1 MDSLPDSEDAYVPGE
16 EIPDS
21 TILPENTY
29 EFKVIELLPVMSRG
43 GEGKIA
49 KRMVTPVLE
58 VSAGPFEGSALQ
70 IGPFVLGTDADPYA
84 RDPLTWTRPQA
95 AKAFG
100 IIRFGRFLKAIGL
113 KQNARLS
120 ELCAWAAGKRG
131 MVLVKVQT
139 DNDPGSDYY
148 GRERNIVPD
157 NGWLARKE
165 RGLQRADRTVPGSA
179 VQETPGNGPGQPVA
193 SSVGHGPPAPQ
204 QRAAR
209 GIPRGGMP
217 EPVQESASDDQIP
230 F

>member
-1 MDSLPDSEDAYVPGE
+1 MDYLPDNEDVYVPGE
-16 EIPDS
+16 EIPES
-21 TILPENTY
+21 SILPENTY
-29 EFKVIELLPVMSRG
+29 EFKVIELLLVMSRG

-120 ELCAWAAGKRG
+120 ELCEWAAGKRG

-157 NGWLARKE
+157 NGWVARGE
-165 RGLQRADRTVPGSA
+165 HAVTWAVPGSA

-193 SSVGHGPPAPQ
+193 SSVGHGPPVPQ

-209 GIPRGGMP
+209 SIPRGGIP